1 MCISFNVE
9 VVFYSD
15 VYAAGML
22 AGSHAGPPLKDGSIY
37 HPTFLSW
44 HFVRG
49 SGAQVA
55 ADRLQ
60 NVPCLREA
68 VGSVNSHYHIYNL
81 GHSHWILLVAR
92 CDTMTVDVFD
102 GMLSRTFDGCRT
114 DAYRTDVMAA
124 ANHFAHYLYTVT
136 GNETF
141 NTFEI
146 NLHGKELMWQR
157 DGTSCGVFACIA
169 MEHLV
174 SEAAIR
180 IHQMD
185 MFSWRPYVAAKI
197 YWLS

>member
-1 MCISFNVE
+1 MPGHPLRQGCKGQGARAS
-9 VVFYSD
+9 
-15 VYAAGML
+15 ARRR
-22 AGSHAGPPLKDGSIY
+22 AGPVQSE
-37 HPTFLSW
+37 
-44 HFVRG
+44 RG
-49 SGAQVA
+49 SGAEAA
-55 ADRLQ
+55 ADRLK

-197 YWLS
+197 YWLSKQLRCPKPAVCVDLVD